1 MFLEAKNGVFL
12 TLSHQLELET
22 KLPKGLLSKCG
33 ELNFADETVGSSHS
47 SISPDDSFLAVSVN
61 ESEKGL
67 SLCVTLIALS
77 SSSS

>member
-33 ELNFADETVGSSHS
+33 ELDFVDER
-47 SISPDDSFLAVSVN
+47 
-61 ESEKGL
+61 
-67 SLCVTLIALS
+67 
-77 SSSS
+77 